1 MSFRT
6 TSGIIATMLN
16 RLRAAQTI
24 AGAIAF
30 PALGQAGRAA
40 GLPVVKVAIT
50 PIEAACQ
57 AYYAQSNGYT
67 SKAGIDLD
75 LTVMSSSPVIL
86 QALLSG
92 TYDAAHGA
100 ITTLILARAKG
111 LPIVIIAPSGFVR
124 KGDSQGWIAVPPNS
138 TIKSPRD
145 FGGKTFAVSALGTQA
160 ELLPRA
166 WIDKNGGDSTTV
178 KFIEMPFPAIAD
190 AIEAGRADCG
200 FLVEPF
206 AIIATKKGQI
216 KLLTDCADAVAPEF
230 LATAWCATSAWARAH
245 RDLASRFAHA
255 MAQAGTWA
263 NAHPDQVAQVVASK
277 LKLDPQLAAEEH
289 RSTFTDK
296 LVDAQI
302 QPWIDVV
309 ARYDKIT
316 PFPIS
321 ELIFRV

>member
-57 AYYAQSNGYT
+57 AYYRQSNGYT

-92 TYDAAHGA
+92 TYDVAHGA

-230 LATAWCATSAWARAH
+230 LATAWCGDVSLGEGPPRSRLAICARDGAS
-245 RDLASRFAHA
+245 RDLGECPPRSSC
-255 MAQAGTWA
+255 
-263 NAHPDQVAQVVASK
+263 QVVASK
-277 LKLDPQLAAEEH
+277 LKLDPQLAAED
-289 RSTFTDK
+289 T
-296 LVDAQI
+296 
-302 QPWIDVV
+302 
-309 ARYDKIT
+309 ARPLPT
-316 PFPIS
+316 NS
-321 ELIFRV
+321 

>member
-1 MSFRT
+1 MQLS
-6 TSGIIATMLN
+6 

-24 AGAIAF
+24 AGALAF
-30 PALGQAGRAA
+30 PALGQVGRADDLA
-40 GLPVVKVAIT
+40 SVKVAIT

-57 AYYAQSNGYT
+57 AYYAQSNGYM

-92 TYDAAHGA
+92 TYDVAHGA
-100 ITTLILARAKG
+100 ITTLILAHAKG
-111 LPIVIIAPSGFVR
+111 LPIVIIAPSGFLR
-124 KGDSQGWIAVPPNS
+124 KGDSQGWIVVPPNS

-145 FGGKTFAVSALGTQA
+145 FAGKTFAVSALGTQA

-190 AIEAGRADCG
+190 AVEAGRADAG

-206 AIIATKKGQI
+206 VIIATKKGQI
-216 KLLTDCADAVAPEF
+216 KVLTDCADAVVPEF
-230 LATAWCATSAWARAH
+230 LATAWCATLAWARAH
-245 RDLASRFAHA
+245 RDVVARFARA

-302 QPWIDVV
+302 QPWIKTV
-309 ARYDKIT
+309 AKYDKIT

-321 ELIFRV
+321 ELIFRP